1 MPTFHF
7 HAVPEHGEVP
17 LADHGKLEQT
27 IEHADAVAAHA
38 LPPASDSRT
47 NKADYIVAVSR
58 NRDANA
64 RAAQLSEM
72 VSLVENQGDRVVG
85 SELVLLSNPNP
96 KTLLGPGQAQ
106 AVADRARAVG
116 AQMLVVDAE
125 LSPSQT
131 RNLEDVVKLPVCDRE
146 AIILNVFRLRARTQQ
161 ARVQIELA
169 QLEYLR
175 PRIRGV
181 GLDMDQQTGG
191 MPGARGPGET
201 ASELLARK
209 LDDRITELRR
219 VTQRLAVAAQTQRA
233 RSTTSRRIALVGY
246 TNAGKT
252 SLMNA
257 LSGAALA
264 ACDRPFETL
273 DITSR
278 CLTRHGGDVLLT
290 DTVGF
295 IRTMPARLL
304 ASFYSSLDVVREA
317 SLLAIVV
324 DASDPEHPMHL
335 ATVESVLQHVGASA
349 IPRVYIANKVDRLP
363 IGAATNLAAFPAAQP
378 AIAVSSRN
386 PNDIASLR
394 DLLLQHARSDER
406 TVWLNV
412 PYSADAALAL
422 IYARCRVLQTFAKER
437 GVALQVCAAAPVI
450 AQVRTALAK
459 EQV

>member
-27 IEHADAVAAHA
+27 IEHADAVAAYA

-85 SELVLLSNPNP
+85 SELIFLSNPNP

-181 GLDMDQQTGG
+181 GLDMDQQ
-191 MPGARGPGET
+191 
-201 ASELLARK
+201 
-209 LDDRITELRR
+209 
-219 VTQRLAVAAQTQRA
+219 
-233 RSTTSRRIALVGY
+233 
-246 TNAGKT
+246 
-252 SLMNA
+252 
-257 LSGAALA
+257 
-264 ACDRPFETL
+264 
-273 DITSR
+273 
-278 CLTRHGGDVLLT
+278 
-290 DTVGF
+290 
-295 IRTMPARLL
+295 
-304 ASFYSSLDVVREA
+304 
-317 SLLAIVV
+317 
-324 DASDPEHPMHL
+324 
-335 ATVESVLQHVGASA
+335 
-349 IPRVYIANKVDRLP
+349 
-363 IGAATNLAAFPAAQP
+363 
-378 AIAVSSRN
+378 
-386 PNDIASLR
+386 IASLTSIGTPHKGCFLV
-394 DLLLQHARSDER
+394 DHLLQKIPKK
-406 TVWLNV
+406 V
-412 PYSADAALAL
+412 
-422 IYARCRVLQTFAKER
+422 VLSFAKKYNLAYQKLGDKTPDFYQGIFDLTTEKCNEFNLIATDKKNVHYQSLTSIMNNTFSAGFPLNLGCAMVSRHEGKNDGFVSIESSKHGEFLGCYKSKRNR
-437 GVALQVCAAAPVI
+437 GISHGDMIDLMRENIPGFDVCELYVNL
-450 AQVRTALAK
+450 VKGLK
-459 EQV
+459 EKGF